1 MTWLSSTPQTC
12 WSPRRSSSTV
22 QEHAAVRLLE
32 AALAFADRHAVVNYD
47 SGEVLPGTER
57 LKVYGGDGCP
67 GVAEFAPVEFGA
79 VTRMS
84 TGAAASFIGEA
95 LALRHRLPR
104 IWAAVLAGNAVA
116 WRARKI
122 AHACLSLS
130 LEAAAIVDRR
140 IVGIVNTVTPTKL
153 ATIVKAAMW
162 EADPDLAKAHAE
174 AVAKARRVYVGPSDD
189 HGTKRFWVRAA
200 AGDVIRFDATIND
213 IARAL
218 KILGDPDTLDQRRAK
233 AIGWIADPAAAHHL
247 LQVARYLARIRPH
260 IPEDDPGHTHTPT
273 ADRPASS
280 TEAAAP
286 DERPAPDD
294 WPPPE
299 DDTVLDDGDHDVDGA
314 HDHDHDHDGDDHDG
328 GDDGDDG
335 HDRTAGRDWTS
346 PADDT
351 VPNDGVRGY
360 DGDDRTAARDW
371 TKPAADSP
379 AHASAG
385 DGDPHKDAS
394 HPDAAADQ
402 TDDDG
407 WYPADDGANPDN
419 RGVMHDWAMP
429 DDDPGPDDWHDPE
442 DQSAAAGTGESGV
455 PGDEFAD
462 DAFTRRMLAESLPAR
477 LAAIKQQAYSHGLA
491 AGTGQRPNR
500 HTLYVHLTDKA
511 LATRNGV
518 LRVEE
523 LGPLLL
529 NQLSELLGHDHIV
542 VKPVID
548 LREQIN
554 VHSYEIPDRIRERV
568 RLRHPVDMFPYGAA
582 EATTRMDQDH
592 ITPYDRTGPPGP
604 RGQTDPDN
612 LIPLGRLHHRA
623 KTFGGWQSRR
633 LPTGGVEWISPH
645 GFRFH
650 VDHTGTHPIPTDQ
663 PG

>member
-1 MTWLSSTPQTC
+1 MFDDDLDELDTADLLVAAAQFVD
-12 WSPRRSSSTV
+12 V

-32 AALAFADRHAVVNYD
+32 AALAYADRHAVID
-47 SGEVLPGTER
+47 HAPDRGEVLPGTER

-140 IVGIVNTVTPTKL
+140 VVGIVNTVTPTKL

-162 EADPDLAKAHAE
+162 EADPDLARAHAE
-174 AVAKARRVYVGPSDD
+174 AVAKARGVYVGPSDD

-213 IARAL
+213 IAHAL
-218 KILGDPDTLDQRRAK
+218 KILGDPDSLDERRAK

-247 LQVARYLARIRPH
+247 LQVARYLARTRPH
-260 IPEDDPGHTHTPT
+260 IPDNDDNLSTTPARGDSDHTTEDTGPT
-273 ADRPASS
+273 EP
-280 TEAAAP
+280 
-286 DERPAPDD
+286 PDD
-294 WPPPE
+294 WPAE
-299 DDTVLDDGDHDVDGA
+299 DDYPNSDHWPAPNDRPT
-314 HDHDHDHDGDDHDG
+314 
-328 GDDGDDG
+328 G
-335 HDRTAGRDWTS
+335 HDEPVDALAGHINQDAETDTDPRCDPTDDAVVSEDSCAPDSSSPSGEPTS
-346 PADDT
+346 TGP
-351 VPNDGVRGY
+351 
-360 DGDDRTAARDW
+360 
-371 TKPAADSP
+371 DSN
-379 AHASAG
+379 AE
-385 DGDPHKDAS
+385 
-394 HPDAAADQ
+394 
-402 TDDDG
+402 TDDDARADASDPAL
-407 WYPADDGANPDN
+407 PAD
-419 RGVMHDWAMP
+419 WAVS
-429 DDDPGPDDWHDPE
+429 DDDPGPEGWDDPDHHGT
-442 DQSAAAGTGESGV
+442 AADSGASGMPPYES
-455 PGDEFAD
+455 
-462 DAFTRRMLAESLPAR
+462 DAFTRRTLAGSLPAR
-477 LAAIKQQAYSHGLA
+477 LAALKQHAYSHGLA
-491 AGTGQRPNR
+491 ADTGQRANR

-529 NQLSELLGHDHIV
+529 NQLSELLGHDQIV

-548 LREQIN
+548 LAEQVN

-592 ITPYDRTGPPGP
+592 ITPYDRTGPPG
-604 RGQTDPDN
+604 QTDPDN

-633 LPTGGVEWISPH
+633 LPTGGIEWTSPH

-650 VDHTGTHPIPTDQ
+650 VDHTGTHPVPPVGTPVDL
-663 PG
+663 

>member
-1 MTWLSSTPQTC
+1 M
-12 WSPRRSSSTV
+12 
-22 QEHAAVRLLE
+22 
-32 AALAFADRHAVVNYD
+32 
-47 SGEVLPGTER
+47 LPGTER

-140 IVGIVNTVTPTKL
+140 VVGIVNTVTPTKL

-162 EADPDLAKAHAE
+162 EADPDLARAHAE
-174 AVAKARRVYVGPSDD
+174 AVAKARGVYVGPSDD

-213 IARAL
+213 IAHAL

-247 LQVARYLARIRPH
+247 LQVARYLARTLPTLQ
-260 IPEDDPGHTHTPT
+260 DNPGHTHTPT
-273 ADRPASS
+273 ADRPATS
-280 TEAAAP
+280 TDAAPPAAAP

-294 WPPPE
+294 WPPPD
-299 DDTVLDDGDHDVDGA
+299 DDTVLDDDDD
-314 HDHDHDHDGDDHDG
+314 DHDGDSAH
-328 GDDGDDG
+328 GDDG
-335 HDRTAGRDWTS
+335 HDRTAGRDWTA

-360 DGDDRTAARDW
+360 GGDDRTAARDW
-371 TKPAADSP
+371 TKPADDTDRDNGHNMDDRHAMHDSIGP
-379 AHASAG
+379 
-385 DGDPHKDAS
+385 
-394 HPDAAADQ
+394 
-402 TDDDG
+402 
-407 WYPADDGANPDN
+407 DDGAVPDDSHHADDADDCDAADDATAPDDDAVPDDGGDAYDWNASYN
-419 RGVMHDWAMP
+419 RDGPEDWMAP
-429 DDDPGPDDWHDPE
+429 DDDPGPEDWDDPDDHGTAANTG
-442 DQSAAAGTGESGV
+442 QSGL
-455 PGDEFAD
+455 PGNEAAD
-462 DAFTRRMLAESLPAR
+462 DAFTRRMLADSLPAR
-477 LAAIKQQAYSHGLA
+477 LAALKQHAYSHGLA
-491 AGTGQRPNR
+491 ADTGQRPNR

-529 NQLSELLGHDHIV
+529 NQLSELLGHDQII

-548 LREQIN
+548 LREQVN

-650 VDHTGTHPIPTDQ
+650 VDHTGTHPVPPVADATDESVAE
-663 PG
+663 GGRDHLSGS